1 MSQTATPPAAMPET
15 ATPKVHLRVLIIS
28 GQYHVFS
35 FEPETTVGRVKELIW
50 SMWPSE
56 WTAPAQPPAP
66 SWLKVLYSGRVLAD
80 DSTLLCECE
89 HSMGREGG
97 RHSRG
102 PRVRV
107 MERGEA
113 YDCTRPA
120 DRLAPSTLVWIQI
133 VSLRRPP
140 PVRRST
146 LTAAN
151 NLPVSISNNSP
162 TVVHLSVRS
171 FSIHEGDDDKKQ
183 GGVKR
188 TTTRSSNRPAHAEE
202 DVGGC
207 KCVIQ

>member
-1 MSQTATPPAAMPET
+1 MPET

-80 DSTLLCECE
+80 DSTLL
-89 HSMGREGG
+89 S
-97 RHSRG
+97 
-102 PRVRV
+102 
-107 MERGEA
+107 
-113 YDCTRPA
+113 
-120 DRLAPSTLVWIQI
+120 
-133 VSLRRPP
+133 
-140 PVRRST
+140 
-146 LTAAN
+146 N